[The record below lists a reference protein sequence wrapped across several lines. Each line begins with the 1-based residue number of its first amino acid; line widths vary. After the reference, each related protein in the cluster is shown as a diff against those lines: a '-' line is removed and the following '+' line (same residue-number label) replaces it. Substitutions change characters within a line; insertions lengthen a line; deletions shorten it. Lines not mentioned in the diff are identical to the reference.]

1 MKKCYNGNNVILK
14 VLCGDLMK
22 LLIVE
27 DEQTINKIISK
38 RFEKLGY
45 SVVSSFDGE
54 DALNILK
61 IDYFDGIIMDIMMP
75 KKSGLEVLNEMKK
88 LGIDTPVLLL
98 TAKDSIEDKVQGLDM
113 GAHDYLVKPFSFEEL
128 SARVRAMLR
137 TSQNRHSPILE
148 YADLRLDRNTHLVTR
163 NGKDIILSAKEFDVL
178 EYLMQHQGEVLSRER
193 IESDVWETNYCGLTN
208 VIDVYIRYLRKKIDD
223 GFDMKL
229 IHTVRGVGYVLRMD
243 LNE

>member
-1 MKKCYNGNNVILK
+1 
-14 VLCGDLMK
+14 MK

-137 TSQNRHSPILE
+137 TSQNRHSLILE